1 MAEIIV
7 NEIMEKAHLDY
18 WEKKIC
24 PVLEEN
30 IISEDINRQYK
41 EILSCLLKRWSEIAI
56 GDVSVLREVYS
67 DIKSKESDIEDFKKY
82 REYIIGL
89 LGYKTFSRNEYGK
102 EDEKNYNFEYN
113 IKKWT
118 AYTLIKLSNVRN
130 CPYCNRQYISP
141 IYSGKG
147 KMRPD
152 LDHFFPKS
160 KYPCFSMSLYNLVP
174 VCKNCNSSLK
184 GEYDFGIT
192 AANPFIESFDELF
205 SFNLDI
211 TSKLNT
217 PKVELTDI
225 KENAK
230 SFVDKMQI
238 YEQYKIHL
246 DVADELVRKSQMYPL
261 ELLEKLSEN
270 EKLVKDKE
278 LFKEHLFGYI
288 SDEIKRKNTPL
299 GKFITDLAR
308 SLGFF
313 D

>member
-7 NEIMEKAHLDY
+7 NERMKKAHLDY
-18 WEKKIC
+18 WKKKIC
-24 PVLEEN
+24 PILEEN

-41 EILSCLLKRWSEIAI
+41 EILSYLLENWDKIAI
-56 GDVSVLREVYS
+56 GDVGVLRDIHS
-67 DIKSKESDIEDFKKY
+67 DIKLKESDIEEVKKY
-82 REYIIGL
+82 KEFIISL
-89 LGYKTFSRNEYGK
+89 LGYKTFSKNEYGK
-102 EDEKNYNFEYN
+102 EDKQNYNSGDN

-141 IYSGKG
+141 IYASKG

-152 LDHFFPKS
+152 LDHFLPKS

-184 GEYDFGIT
+184 GNHDFGFT
-192 AANPFIESFDELF
+192 SANPFVESFDELF
-205 SFNLDI
+205 SFDLDI
-211 TSKLNT
+211 TSKLSA
-217 PKVELTDI
+217 PKIDLTDI

-278 LFKEHLFGYI
+278 LFKEDLFGYI
-288 SDEIKRKNTPL
+288 NDEVKRKNTPL
-299 GKFITDLAR
+299 GKFKTDLAR
-308 SLGFF
+308 SLVFF
-313 D
+313 